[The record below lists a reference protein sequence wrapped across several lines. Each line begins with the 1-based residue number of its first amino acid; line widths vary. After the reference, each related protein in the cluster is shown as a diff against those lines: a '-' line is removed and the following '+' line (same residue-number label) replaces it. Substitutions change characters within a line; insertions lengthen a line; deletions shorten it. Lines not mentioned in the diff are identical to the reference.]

1 MSVVPTSRLGK
12 IEFYEAHI
20 APWSANAANIGLT
33 PGAVTTLTTLTT
45 AARTAYNAAESARN
59 AAKAATQAFYEAVR
73 AMHSNPGAGADMID
87 TIRNYA
93 ESKNQPN
100 VYTLAQIPPPAAP
113 APVGPPGTP
122 FDFVVTLLQSGAL
135 QLRWK
140 CRNPSNSQGTLYEIM
155 RKTPGSDGFVF
166 IGASGAKTFTDD
178 TLLSGDQPAQYM
190 ITAVRSTQ
198 RGDPAQFIVNFGVG
212 GGGGGGVFVTN
223 VTGTGDASVKM
234 AA

>member
-1 MSVVPTSRLGK
+1 MSVVPNSRLGK
-12 IEFYEAHI
+12 IEFYESHLPA
-20 APWSANAANIGLT
+20 WTTNAVAIGLT
-33 PGAVTTLTTLTT
+33 TTSVSSLSTLTT
-45 AARTAYNAAESARN
+45 AARAAYNAAETARN

-73 AMHSNPGAGADMID
+73 AMHSNPGAGSDMID
-87 TIRNYA
+87 TIRNFA
-93 ESKNQPN
+93 ESKNQPS

-135 QLRWK
+135 KLRWK
-140 CRNPSNSQGTLYEIM
+140 CNNPGNSAGTLYEIM
-155 RKTPGSDGFVF
+155 RKTPASDGYVFV
-166 IGASGAKTFTDD
+166 GAAGSKTFTDE
-178 TLLSGDQPAQYM
+178 TLMSGDQPAQYM

-198 RGDPAQFIVNFGVG
+198 RGNPAQFVVSFGV

-223 VTGTGDASVKM
+223 VTGTQDANVRM